1 MQSNSFWAALG
12 LSLTDEL
19 VYRAVLE
26 GGESVTSA
34 RGTTVLKTEWDEA
47 IDRLVSLRLL
57 RSSKGNVEAVE
68 PRLALTSLAR
78 RRQAILDQASIV
90 ADDLSPLVTAARL
103 DRDPSQFF
111 SVLRG
116 GDEIVAQIVYLL
128 DGARFEVFGTD
139 APPYVSDLNIDIHDA
154 QLRLLGRGTRFH
166 TLYDSSALQDPRHV
180 EQMKT
185 LAIAGEIAR
194 VVPRMHVKLLIVDRE
209 TVLLPLAHSSA
220 NPEPTALVVGGPA
233 IVDALLTLFNLLWQS
248 AVDPGLATLP
258 KLTADRLEKSDRKEG
273 LLHLLAV
280 GMPDKT
286 ICSTLGVS
294 ERTLRRMILEL
305 QESFKVETRFQL
317 GAAFARR
324 TTKSLNS

>member
-1 MQSNSFWAALG
+1 M
-12 LSLTDEL
+12 
-19 VYRAVLE
+19 
-26 GGESVTSA
+26 
-34 RGTTVLKTEWDEA
+34 
-47 IDRLVSLRLL
+47 
-57 RSSKGNVEAVE
+57 
-68 PRLALTSLAR
+68 
-78 RRQAILDQASIV
+78 
-90 ADDLSPLVTAARL
+90 TAARL

-128 DGARFEVFGTD
+128 DGARFEVLGTD
-139 APPYVSDLNIDIHDA
+139 APPYVSDLNSDIHEA
-154 QLRLLGRGTRFH
+154 QLRLLRRGTRFR

-194 VVPRMHVKLLIVDRE
+194 VVPQMHVKMLIVDRE

-233 IVDALLTLFNLLWQS
+233 IVDALLTLFDLLWRS

-258 KLTADRLEKSDRKEG
+258 KLTADRLEKSDRKDG
-273 LLHLLAV
+273 LLQLLAV

-305 QESFKVETRFQL
+305 QESFQVETRFQL
-317 GAAFARR
+317 GAAFARQTPAPR
-324 TTKSLNS
+324 PNSLT